1 MALPLLWLLGV
12 KVRERCQLGPQGD
25 CPRGLQKTAF
35 ISFPGPLQ
43 AELLYKK
50 NPKLLNQL
58 QYCEEAGIP
67 LVAII
72 GEQELKDGVIKLRSV
87 ASREE
92 VSRWTGR
99 LRDGECM
106 PFRQTKAE
114 SYCT

>member
-1 MALPLLWLLGV
+1 MTAWAPRRMSLRIAEASLHLLPG
-12 KVRERCQLGPQGD
+12 
-25 CPRGLQKTAF
+25 
-35 ISFPGPLQ
+35 SLQ

-72 GEQELKDGVIKLRSV
+72 GEEELKNGVIKLRSV

-92 VSRWTGR
+92 VSRRVKR
-99 LRDGECM
+99 LRDRACM
-106 PFRQTKAE
+106 PFCWPMPTQDLSKVPTCTLDSKA
-114 SYCT
+114 